1 MINATG
7 IIHIAHNENPGI
19 WYDLISTK
27 AVIALPFDSHD
38 AVMVRMNKGI
48 ELGKRNHN
56 IIANAISGKVDK
68 IDDMHIRT
76 IIHEVRCAGAIFV
89 GKGR

>member
-1 MINATG
+1 MISVTG
-7 IIHIAHNENPGI
+7 IVHIAHNENPGI

-48 ELGKRNHN
+48 EL
-56 IIANAISGKVDK
+56 ANAVITLLQMRYQAK
-68 IDDMHIRT
+68 
-76 IIHEVRCAGAIFV
+76 
-89 GKGR
+89 